1 MQSGKGKNKK
11 ERQRKIKNAYDKRN
25 AFSLQQKEAVLA
37 AFRISKLRELK
48 KLGP

>member
-25 AFSLQQKEAVLA
+25 AFSLQIKVVILV
-37 AFRISKLRELK
+37 AF
-48 KLGP
+48 